1 MPRIPKSPPKL
12 KVGDLVYL
20 AYDEWK
26 IYGMGIVLAKHS
38 HGDWE
43 VFWFSDNRLDIE
55 HSLDIALVELPDKV
69 NNQL

>member
-1 MPRIPKSPPKL
+1 MPRIPKAPPKV

-55 HSLDIALVELPDKV
+55 HALDIVLVELPDSA
-69 NNQL
+69 

>member
-1 MPRIPKSPPKL
+1 MPRIRKSPPRFKL
-12 KVGDLVYL
+12 GDLVYL

-26 IYGMGIVLAKHS
+26 IYGMGIILAKHS

-55 HSLDIALVELPDKV
+55 HSLDIMPVTLLDEDK
-69 NNQL
+69 

>member
-1 MPRIPKSPPKL
+1 MPRIPKSPPKF

-55 HSLDIALVELPDKV
+55 HALDIVLS
-69 NNQL
+69 

>member
-20 AYDEWK
+20 ACDEWK

-55 HSLDIALVELPDKV
+55 HSLDIVLVELPDSA
-69 NNQL
+69 

>member
-1 MPRIPKSPPKL
+1 MPRIPKAPPKF

-20 AYDEWK
+20 AHDEWK

-43 VFWFSDNRLDIE
+43 VFWFGDNRSDIE
-55 HSLDIALVELPDKV
+55 HSIDIMLVELPDS
-69 NNQL
+69 N